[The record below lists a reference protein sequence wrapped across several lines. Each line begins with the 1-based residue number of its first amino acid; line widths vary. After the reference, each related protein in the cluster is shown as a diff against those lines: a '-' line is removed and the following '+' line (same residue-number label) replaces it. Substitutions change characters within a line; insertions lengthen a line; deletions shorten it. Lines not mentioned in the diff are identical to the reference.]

1 MLTFLTGPAIK
12 EYFGYFKVALSEGP
26 EAHLARAT
34 MDNLAERA
42 DLPKDMRFEALAAAH
57 QKAMAE
63 APPKPP
69 PPAATAMQ
77 PREAAPADAPP
88 AAPEAPPAPTPA
100 QNGATVVIGTLQQVL
115 AALQAILAAA
125 PDARPALEPIA
136 AALVA
141 AMEAVKGNDTAGLT
155 AAVDAA
161 ATGLGQIDAATL
173 TPEAATALSQARA
186 TLENVMLAITGPGA
200 APAEPAPV

>member
-1 MLTFLTGPAIK
+1 
-12 EYFGYFKVALSEGP
+12 
-26 EAHLARAT
+26 
-34 MDNLAERA
+34 
-42 DLPKDMRFEALAAAH
+42 MRFEALAAAH